1 MSYLIFGIVVMLVTW
16 VICNDMIKKLKITI
30 TEKEKQYQDLLQEC
44 KDCEKTKQIEE
55 LKSELITQK
64 AMKKNKN

>member
-16 VICNDMIKKLKITI
+16 WITKKENNRLTDFQLKHIYALENRIFT
-30 TEKEKQYQDLLQEC
+30 
-44 KDCEKTKQIEE
+44 KDKQIEE

-64 AMKKNKN
+64 AMRENK